1 MICCQLEST
10 RLSGNR
16 RAEGVLN
23 EQVSDMSSH
32 QIAAI
37 LIAAGSAFV
46 VTPALADVLILRN
59 GGRLEG
65 DVAKTQVSSESK
77 AVAYT
82 VKLNSGVR
90 LKIDGREV
98 RKHIKSDPT
107 ELEYEK
113 LLNAM
118 PDTAAGHWTMA
129 NWCNSNKLSEQRR
142 YHQEQVLRHDPNHE
156 DARRSLGYTRLN
168 GKWGTRKDRMRDKG
182 YELFEGKYLLPQQ
195 IAILKRT
202 RDDELAQK
210 KWRRDLKTWRKNLS
224 GASKAE
230 ILDQFANIDDPRAVL
245 ALHELLQNDSSSQ
258 FREIY
263 VDNLAR
269 IGGPGAVSA
278 LVQAGLE
285 DSEVEVRLRAID
297 RLREIAP
304 LASARMF
311 ARALTSKSNR
321 TINRAGVA
329 LGRLGERE
337 AILPLIDALVTRH
350 ETIKKPANQINSSFS
365 RSGDGSLGLGGLNV
379 GGGPKKIV
387 KNLQNKSVL
396 EALVA
401 LTEQNY
407 QYSKND
413 WKRWYIGQQD
423 LGDIN
428 LRRDS

>member
-1 MICCQLEST
+1 M
-10 RLSGNR
+10 
-16 RAEGVLN
+16 N

-32 QIAAI
+32 QIATI

-46 VTPALADVLILRN
+46 VTPAVADVLILRN

-65 DVAKTQVSSESK
+65 EVAKTQRSSESK

-82 VKLNSGVR
+82 VKLKSGIR

-107 ELEYEK
+107 EQEYEK
-113 LLNAM
+113 LLKAM

-224 GASKAE
+224 GARKAA
-230 ILDQFANIDDPRAVL
+230 ILEQFRSIDDPRAAL
-245 ALHELLQNDSSSQ
+245 ALHEMMQNESSSQ
-258 FREIY
+258 FREVY
-263 VDNLAR
+263 VDCLAR
-269 IGGPGAVSA
+269 IGGSGAVSA

-285 DSEVEVRLRAID
+285 DPELEVRIRAID
-297 RLREIAP
+297 SLRKVAP
-304 LASARMF
+304 LAAARMF
-311 ARALTSKSNR
+311 ARALTSKNNR
-321 TINRAGVA
+321 TINRAGIA
-329 LGRLGERE
+329 LGRLGEPE

-350 ETIKKPANQINSSFS
+350 ETIVKPTSQINPTFTRSS
-365 RSGDGSLGLGGLNV
+365 DGSSGLGGLNV
-379 GGGPKKIV
+379 GGGPKKV
-387 KNLQNKSVL
+387 VRNLKNKSVL

-401 LTEQNY
+401 LTQQNY